1 MEVRQTLQAAITQ
14 RQQQYSALRSFL
26 LFVLVNGTDEQYVC
40 PNQNLQS
47 TCNNNVYTHKNS
59 KRNFAFFLFIFHF
72 LFFIFMFLFR
82 KTLYRRY
89 LQLYAYLE
97 KEKSL
102 SRSSS
107 LILLSAIVISLEVI
121 THNSRKILQYF
132 NCRCDYCKACLH
144 ASVILSQPLEVV
156 LFVHYY

>member
-1 MEVRQTLQAAITQ
+1 M
-14 RQQQYSALRSFL
+14 
-26 LFVLVNGTDEQYVC
+26 
-40 PNQNLQS
+40 
-47 TCNNNVYTHKNS
+47 YTHKNS
-59 KRNFAFFLFIFHF
+59 KRNFAFSLFIFHF

-156 LFVHYY
+156 LFVHYYRRYNIKYMYTMYAYLVEGKNKINICIHMYISTA